1 MKPPQNADDLC
12 ADLPE
17 SVQAAWQR
25 SLTSG
30 RAAMSRRRLLTGM
43 SAVAGGGL
51 LAACGIPPAQ
61 GGGTEP
67 DESQDRSDRDKTL
80 TFSNWPLYVDVD
92 DEDESRRP
100 TLDAFQRESGIKVK
114 YIEDINDN
122 NEFYGKIKPQL
133 AAGQDIGRDLVC
145 LTDWM
150 AGRLIRQGW
159 AQRLDPANMLN
170 AVANLEPRFR
180 VAPHDPGRQFSYPWA
195 GIATVVA
202 YNKKAT
208 KGKAVTSVSQLLED
222 ESLKGRVSL
231 LTEMQD
237 TVGLTLL
244 DMGKDS
250 TTFTADDFDAAI
262 ARIQKA
268 VDRKQVR
275 RFTGNDYVDE
285 LDRGD
290 IAACVAWAGD
300 IVQLQFDNPDVEF
313 AVPAA
318 GYLFGTDDL
327 LVPAGA
333 KHKKNAE
340 ALIDY
345 YYRPEVAAELA
356 AWVNYITPVAGAG
369 PELAKIDED
378 LAGDPLIVPDAD
390 MIAKGRNFR
399 PLSAAEERDFED
411 KFAKLIGA

>member
-1 MKPPQNADDLC
+1 
-12 ADLPE
+12 
-17 SVQAAWQR
+17 
-25 SLTSG
+25 
-30 RAAMSRRRLLTGM
+30 MSRRRLLTGA
-43 SAVAGGGL
+43 SAVAGAGL

-61 GGGTEP
+61 GGAGTEP
-67 DESQDRSDRDKTL
+67 DATEDRSDREKTL
-80 TFSNWPLYVDVD
+80 TFSNWPLYIDVD
-92 DEDESRRP
+92 DDNESLRP
-100 TLDAFQRESGIKVK
+100 TLAAFQRESGIKVK
-114 YIEDINDN
+114 YIEDVNDN
-122 NEFYGKIKPQL
+122 NEFYGKIRPQL
-133 AAGQDIGRDLVC
+133 AAGQDTGRDLVC

-180 VAPHDPGRQFSYPWA
+180 TAPHDPGRQFSYPWA

-208 KGKAVTSVSQLLED
+208 RGKAVTSVSQLLED
-222 ESLKGRVSL
+222 ESLRGRVSL

-250 TTFTADDFDAAI
+250 TKFTADDFDAAI

-268 VDRKQVR
+268 VDTKQVR

-300 IVQLQFDNPDVEF
+300 IVQLQLDNPDVEF
-313 AVPAA
+313 AIPDA

-327 LVPAGA
+327 LVPAGS

-340 ALIDY
+340 TLIDY

-369 PELAKIDED
+369 EELAKIDED
-378 LAGDPLIVPDAD
+378 LAGDPLIVPDAA

-399 PLSAAEERDFED
+399 PLSAAEESDFED